1 LTRIL
6 ASLLI
11 ALAAAACSAAPRVI
25 PLAETSAPPKAAAPI
40 GDYQSAFH
48 AIAGV
53 FARDLGLPVPR
64 VSLYLYPDRSA
75 FEQGLIAERRMNPAL
90 ARDSASFARGVGG
103 PDKILV
109 NEAALASWTWP
120 ERTRFLAHEFTHTV
134 QYDLARGRRSTSEQW
149 LREGYAEWVA
159 YRTVDALGLGRY
171 ADWKAR
177 RLRQFASARNRRT
190 LPALGEL
197 STFPQWV
204 AWRTKQGSEVTY
216 NQGFLAVDYLIE
228 RTSRQAAIEY
238 FRLFARSED
247 RLANFRKAFGLELAA
262 FEREFARHLEGI

>member
-1 LTRIL
+1 MG
-6 ASLLI
+6 SLLF
-11 ALAAAACSAAPRVI
+11 ALAAAACSSAPRVI
-25 PLAETSAPPKAAAPI
+25 PLAETAAAPSVAAPI
-40 GDYQSAFH
+40 ADYQDAFQ

-53 FARDLGLPVPR
+53 FMRDLSLPVPR
-64 VSLYLYPDRSA
+64 VSLYLYPDRGA
-75 FEQGLIAERRMNPAL
+75 FEQGLIAERKMDPAL

-109 NEAALASWTWP
+109 NEAALAKWTWP

-134 QYDLARGRRSTSEQW
+134 QYDMARGRRSTSEQW
-149 LREGYAEWVA
+149 LREGYAEWVS

-171 ADWKAR
+171 AEWRAMR
-177 RLRQFASARNRRT
+177 QRQFASARGRKT

-197 STFPQWV
+197 STFAQWV
-204 AWRTKQGSEVTY
+204 SWRTRQGSEVTY

-238 FRLFARSED
+238 FRLFARSDD
-247 RLANFRKAFGLELAA
+247 RSANFRKAFGMELAA
-262 FEREFARHLEGI
+262 FEREFARHLDTVH